1 MDKDEDIRQLKNRF
15 RDLAERANRKNVY
28 TFTGF
33 LGLGEQDVFH
43 MVHKEMAAKYCAFG
57 GYEHADRK
65 VIRFGNADELGYEE
79 EFPIVCLKV
88 LPVQE
93 KFSDALTH
101 RDYLGAL
108 MNLGIDRSKVGD
120 ILVGDKQAYVF
131 CLEGIAEYICEHLEQ
146 IRHTRVRVAVTEHA
160 DDIPKSEPVEE
171 ELLVASGRID
181 ACIAKLWNLSRGDC
195 VELFR
200 AGKVYVNGHLCENN
214 AHALKPGETVNARGF
229 GKFIYVGEPRES
241 RKGKWYVKVKVFR

>member
-1 MDKDEDIRQLKNRF
+1 MDREEDIRQLMNRF
-15 RDLAERANRKNVY
+15 RDLSERAYRQNVF

-33 LGLGEQDVFH
+33 LGLSEQDIFH
-43 MVHKEMAAKYCAFG
+43 MVHRDMATGHTAYG

-65 VIRFGNADELGYEE
+65 VIRFGNPEELGYEE
-79 EFPIVCLKV
+79 EFPVVCLRIN
-88 LPVQE
+88 PSQE
-93 KFSDALTH
+93 KFSDDLNH

-131 CLEGIAEYICEHLEQ
+131 CLTSIAEYICENLVQ
-146 IRHTRVRVAVTEHA
+146 IKHTRVRAVLAEQVG
-160 DDIPKSEPVEE
+160 DIPKREPVEE

-181 ACIAKLWNLSRGDC
+181 ACIAKLWNMSRSDC

-214 AHALKPGETVNARGF
+214 AHALKTGETVNARGF

-241 RKGKWYVKVKVFR
+241 RKGKWYVKVQVFR